1 MRNEILNDKLTT
13 EEVQQVVRNVVE
25 EMKQHNEGV
34 LNGLQDLNPLG
45 IPFILERSD
54 VYDEWLLHGFSNGS
68 YSLTEEED
76 VLYTK
81 RLQELFRMFT
91 REELETNILDYS
103 EQLGMT
109 YISGTLHDF
118 LEGEIQLVTSISHP
132 VIDTHLDTLHP
143 RN

>member
-54 VYDEWLLHGFSNGS
+54 VYDEWLLHGFANGS
-68 YSLTEEED
+68 YSLTEVED

>member
-1 MRNEILNDKLTT
+1 MRNKKQDQSLTT
-13 EEVQQVVRNVVE
+13 QEVQQVVKKVVE
-25 EMKQHNEGV
+25 KMNQHNDLVTSGSK
-34 LNGLQDLNPLG
+34 DLNPLD
-45 IPFILERSD
+45 IPFILEKND
-54 VYDEWLLHGFSNGS
+54 VYDDWLLHGFSNGS

-109 YISGTLHDF
+109 YISGRLHDF

-132 VIDTHLDTLHP
+132 VIDTHLDTLFP
-143 RN
+143 KN